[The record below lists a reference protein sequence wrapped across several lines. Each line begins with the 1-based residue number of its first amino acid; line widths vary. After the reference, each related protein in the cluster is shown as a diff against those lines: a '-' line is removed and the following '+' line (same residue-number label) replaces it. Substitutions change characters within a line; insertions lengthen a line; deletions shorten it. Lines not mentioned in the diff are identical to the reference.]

1 MKDSETLGV
10 KLKSKNTE
18 ILGFKYVLM
27 IMTITFKEK
36 KIKKKNDTEVGL
48 QQKLQELCFLCLK
61 SQNPYLKNS
70 METIKK
76 EKKKLKI
83 ETLRWESA

>member
-1 MKDSETLGV
+1 MADSSIGMCLGV
-10 KLKSKNTE
+10 KLKSKNTKT
-18 ILGFKYVLM
+18 LGFEYVLM

-61 SQNPYLKNS
+61 SQNPCLKNS
-70 METIKK
+70 VETIKK
-76 EKKKLKI
+76 EKKKIKD
-83 ETLRWESA
+83 

>member
-10 KLKSKNTE
+10 KLKSKNIE

>member
-1 MKDSETLGV
+1 
-10 KLKSKNTE
+10 
-18 ILGFKYVLM
+18 
-27 IMTITFKEK
+27 MTITFKEK

-70 METIKK
+70 VETIKK
-76 EKKKLKI
+76 EKKKIKD
-83 ETLRWESA
+83 

>member
-1 MKDSETLGV
+1 MCLMKDSETLGV

-18 ILGFKYVLM
+18 ILDFKYVLM

-70 METIKK
+70 VETIKK
-76 EKKKLKI
+76 EKKKN
-83 ETLRWESA
+83 

>member
-1 MKDSETLGV
+1 MKDNKTLGV
-10 KLKSKNTE
+10 KLKSKNIET
-18 ILGFKYVLM
+18 LGFEYVLM

-36 KIKKKNDTEVGL
+36 KIKKKNDMEVGL

>member
-1 MKDSETLGV
+1 MKDSETLAI
-10 KLKSKNTE
+10 KLKGKNTE
-18 ILGFKYVLM
+18 TLGFEYVLM
-27 IMTITFKEK
+27 IMTITFKQK
-36 KIKKKNDTEVGL
+36 KIKRKNDTEVGL

>member
-1 MKDSETLGV
+1 MKDSVTLGV

-18 ILGFKYVLM
+18 KLGFKYVLM

-70 METIKK
+70 VETIKK
-76 EKKKLKI
+76 EKKKIKD
-83 ETLRWESA
+83 